1 MSKIENAVQ
10 WAIGIANDNSHGYS
24 QNTRWGTPDYDCSSL
39 VISAFEQAGIPVKT
53 AGATYTGNMLGA
65 FQSCGFEIV
74 TDGSRKRGDVLLNVI
89 HHTALYIG
97 NNQMVEARISE
108 IGTTWGV
115 PGDQTGRE
123 ICISEYRDYPW
134 DYVLRYMPDPVAEP
148 EDFVDMAL
156 EAETIPVGAPDES
169 EAATGLPLLSRADG
183 GRVVMAV
190 KSMQLLL
197 IYRWYIS
204 CGPDGP
210 DGDFGPATENALR
223 EFQRAHGL
231 EDDGICGHDTWVALI
246 N

>member
-1 MSKIENAVQ
+1 MRTETFYAETGGGAMSKVETAVQ
-10 WAIGIANDNSHGYS
+10 WAINIANDNSHGYS

-39 VISAFEQAGIPVKT
+39 VISAFEQAGIPVKSS
-53 AGATYTGNMLGA
+53 GATYTGNMLGA

-74 TDGSRKRGDVLLNVI
+74 TDGSLKRGDVLLNVI

-108 IGTTWGV
+108 LGTTWGV

-156 EAETIPVGAPDES
+156 EEETIPVGVSLPVPKKGDKGHLVAALQHLLLYRGYALPRYGADGDYGAET
-169 EAATGLPLLSRADG
+169 EAAMQSLG
-183 GRVVMAV
+183 GENPWER
-190 KSMQLLL
+190 L
-197 IYRWYIS
+197 I
-204 CGPDGP
+204 
-210 DGDFGPATENALR
+210 FAAE
-223 EFQRAHGL
+223 
-231 EDDGICGHDTWVALI
+231 
-246 N
+246 